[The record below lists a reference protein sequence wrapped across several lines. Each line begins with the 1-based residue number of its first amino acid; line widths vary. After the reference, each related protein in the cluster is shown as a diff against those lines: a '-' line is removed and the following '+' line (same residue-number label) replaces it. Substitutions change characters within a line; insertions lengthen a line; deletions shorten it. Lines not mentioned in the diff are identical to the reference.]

1 MMIFRKAI
9 PRRTFLRGAGATLA
23 LPLLDAMVPA
33 FALPTDPAAK
43 PVVRLGIVYAPNGMW
58 PMDKWTPKGEGAN
71 FEWSPTLEPLAPF
84 RDRVLVLGGLKEAP
98 MSAADRGGDH
108 TFALTTYLS
117 GVRPKRTAGR
127 DLHLGITM
135 DQIAAQ
141 ELGKRTQ
148 LGSLEVSM
156 VPHPM
161 VGTCENDYSC
171 TYLST
176 LSWRGPTT
184 PLPMEY
190 HPRAIFERLFGDSD
204 SSSPEARRALR
215 KENRSILDSL
225 AEDMPRFLSGLGPDD
240 RAKVTEYHD
249 SIRDLERRILT
260 AEEQSSRELPTLERP
275 TGVPE
280 TLEEY
285 NKLMCDLLVAAYQ
298 GDLTRVITYMMA
310 REGPYGSRPY
320 PEIGIPDTHH
330 ALSHHQND
338 APKIEKL
345 FRINLYHTKL
355 FAYFLERLRSTPDG
369 EGSLLDHSVLLYGSG
384 LSNGN
389 GHARTNL
396 PTVLAGGAAGQL
408 HGGRHIRCPEDTE
421 ITNLHLTILSLL
433 GVRMDNLG
441 NSTGKLEL
449 LSV

>member
-9 PRRTFLRGAGATLA
+9 ARRTFLRGAGTALA

-33 FALPTDPAAK
+33 FAAPNDPAAK
-43 PVVRLGIVYAPNGMW
+43 PVVRLGIAYAPNGMW
-58 PMDKWTPKGEGAN
+58 PMDKWTPKEEGAN
-71 FEWSPTLEPLAPF
+71 FNWSPTLEALTPF
-84 RDRVLVLGGLKEAP
+84 RDQILVLSGLREAP
-98 MSAADRGGDH
+98 MTAADRGGDH

-117 GVRPKRTAGR
+117 GIRPKRTAGR
-127 DLHLGITM
+127 NLQAGITM

-156 VPHPM
+156 VPHAM

-176 LSWRGPTT
+176 LSWRSPTT

-190 HPRAIFERLFGDSD
+190 HPRGVFERLFGDSD
-204 SSSPEARRALR
+204 STSPEARRALLS
-215 KENRSILDSL
+215 ENRSILDSL
-225 AEDMPRFLSGLGPDD
+225 AEDMPRFLVGLGSGD
-240 RAKVTEYHD
+240 RGKLTEYLD
-249 SIRDLERRILT
+249 AIRDVERRIVT
-260 AEEQSSRELPTLERP
+260 AEEQSSRDLPTLERP
-275 TGVPE
+275 AGVPAS
-280 TLEEY
+280 LEEY
-285 NKLMCDLLVAAYQ
+285 NKLMTDLLVVAYQ
-298 GDLTRVITYMMA
+298 GDLTRVITFMMA

-320 PEIGIPDTHH
+320 HEIGIPDTHH

-355 FAYFLERLRSTPDG
+355 FAYFLERLRATPDG
-369 EGSLLDHSVLLYGSG
+369 DGSLLDHSIILYGSG
-384 LSNGN
+384 MSNGN
-389 GHARTNL
+389 GHVRVDL

-408 HGGRHIRCPEDTE
+408 RGGRHIRCPEDTE
-421 ITNLHLTILSLL
+421 ITNLHLTILNML
-433 GVRMDNLG
+433 GVRVDNLG

-449 LSV
+449 LSI